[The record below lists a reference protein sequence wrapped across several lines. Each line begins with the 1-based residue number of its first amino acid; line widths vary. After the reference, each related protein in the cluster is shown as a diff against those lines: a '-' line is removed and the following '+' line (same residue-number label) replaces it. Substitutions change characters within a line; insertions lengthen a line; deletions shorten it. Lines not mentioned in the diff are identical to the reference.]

1 MQTTMNR
8 KTNKIFQLSPIIF
21 LFLVCSTSSC
31 IQSIE
36 KQKLNLLE
44 KNKIGFEVKY
54 AKGFSLN
61 QSEKETKIIIH
72 DPISGIALDSL
83 DISGSS
89 KNKTRYFQRIVAQST
104 THFAFLQK
112 INQLESLIGLCGIQY
127 LQSKQKDKLYKTQEI
142 CNGQGLDPEKV
153 VALNPDLVF
162 LYPFGD
168 QDKSKLNRLN
178 IKSVYLTEYLE
189 SSPLARAEWLKFF
202 SLITDGNSDQT
213 AFETIEKEY
222 IDLTLHNPTK
232 KNLKSSGKPMSL
244 KNHAT
249 NLKFSPNLVAFNLPF
264 GDTWDM
270 PSANSITGNLVLD
283 AGLSYFQKDKNQNG
297 NMVFKLEEAY
307 NHLSKA
313 EFWIIIAARPAEF
326 SLETLLA
333 ENRIFKNF
341 PAVKM
346 NHVFFCNTET
356 TSYFSEG
363 PIEPHILLRDLISC
377 INGQDSKNKYFRILK

>member
-1 MQTTMNR
+1 MQTTMNWKR
-8 KTNKIFQLSPIIF
+8 NNIFQRSPFFF
-21 LFLVCSTSSC
+21 LFLVCLTSSC

-36 KQKLNLLE
+36 KQKLTLLE
-44 KNKIGFEVKY
+44 KNKIDFEVKY
-54 AKGFSLN
+54 AKGFSLK

-72 DPISGIALDSL
+72 DPISGIAIDTLA
-83 DISGSS
+83 ISGSS

-127 LQSKQKDKLYKTQEI
+127 LQPKQKDELYKTQEI
-142 CNGQGLDPEKV
+142 CNGQGLDLEKV

-202 SLITDGNSDQT
+202 SLITYGDSDQT

-222 IDLTLHNPTK
+222 LNLTRSTK
-232 KNLKSSGKPMSL
+232 KDLKSSEKPISL
-244 KNHAT
+244 KNHAS
-249 NLKFSPNLVAFNLPF
+249 NMEFSPNLVAFNLPF

-270 PSANSITGNLVLD
+270 PSANSVTGNLVLD
-283 AGLSYFQKDKNQNG
+283 AGFRYFPKDKNQTG

-326 SLETLLA
+326 SLATLLA

-341 PAVKM
+341 PAVQM

-363 PIEPHILLRDLISC
+363 PIEPHVLLRDLIAC
-377 INGQDSKNKYFRILK
+377 LNGQDSKNKYFRILK